1 MFTPLFYYIFLFL
14 RVKII
19 SLNHFVKLLK
29 SSFLLFLLFT
39 TTLFIFFTRT
49 TWKSQDSIF
58 SIISI
63 IIITI
68 ISLFYGHRGTSTISI
83 ISTIINI
90 YYSIN
95 VVKMWSNLSNDLF
108 KLSCSHHNYT
118 TINLFSKSVEYNKN
132 SMFQTQSLL
141 SIKFN
146 SFTNCI
152 RWYQS
157 IHLINSLSNFFV

>member
-1 MFTPLFYYIFLFL
+1 M
-14 RVKII
+14 
-19 SLNHFVKLLK
+19 LL
-29 SSFLLFLLFT
+29 SAAILV
-39 TTLFIFFTRT
+39 FFPRT
-49 TWKSQDSIF
+49 TWKSQDSTF

-68 ISLFYGHRGTSTISI
+68 ISLFYGHRGISTISI
-83 ISTIINI
+83 ISTMINI

>member
-1 MFTPLFYYIFLFL
+1 M
-14 RVKII
+14 
-19 SLNHFVKLLK
+19 LL
-29 SSFLLFLLFT
+29 S
-39 TTLFIFFTRT
+39 TTLFIFLPWA